1 MVLAAG
7 FLALLAASYLM
18 LNYVGSQSRA
28 LDQLIAMED
37 QAEQLRKRRAY
48 DSLAR
53 EKAVRKRNQLLVRIA
68 RKRRD
73 IAAERK
79 LRADDINRMMVA
91 RRQGQGRAD

>member
-1 MVLAAG
+1 MITSIG
-7 FLALLAASYLM
+7 FVALLIASYVM
-18 LNYVGSQSRA
+18 LNYVGSQGRE